1 MNAKRDYEPPLSEA
15 GTVLTMGKEPE
26 IYPGVTGYA
35 MEHEGLIYIPL
46 IIATK
51 EGSGAVG
58 DFLDRIT
65 QRCRV
70 VNVCSP
76 KLEGMLQ
83 RRGWKM
89 QPAQEKKFV
98 VDVWEPPE

>member
-35 MEHEGLIYIPL
+35 MEHEGLIYIPM
-46 IIATK
+46 IF
-51 EGSGAVG
+51 GSGEGRVSEM
-58 DFLDRIT
+58 LDRLSP
-65 QRCRV
+65 RCRV
-70 VNVCSP
+70 VNVISG
-76 KLEGMLQ
+76 KLEMMLQ
-83 RRGWKM
+83 KHGWKM
-89 QPAQEKKFV
+89 QEVEEKEFA